1 MIGERGGRAGAHVC
15 AWLIERLKTL
25 SSEATDVPA
34 RVERTDP
41 DGVDYGRVMQLTF
54 IVTIAAGAPLVAIL
68 SLGADLPTWGDRAT
82 FAVRVCAPVWL
93 VTSVA
98 MYLYERRRVA
108 D

>member
-1 MIGERGGRAGAHVC
+1 
-15 AWLIERLKTL
+15 
-25 SSEATDVPA
+25 VPA
-34 RVERTDP
+34 RVEETDP

-54 IVTIAAGAPLVAIL
+54 IATILAGAPLVAML
-68 SLGADLPTWGDRAT
+68 SLSTDLPTWGDRAM